1 MVFTEKRIRRA
12 RNIFITFLI
21 ICLTP
26 LCESGRP
33 LNGADNTNWFSGK
46 ELICAIDLGDDMRGA
61 HGLETGFSYELVNR
75 FAEDNNCTIRII
87 ASAKKGTNYMDSLE
101 NGSIDL
107 LITHLEDADTDLN
120 ISHAFN
126 DCSAWITSSSDL
138 SSMKQINSW
147 LNYFSSTDEYKRL
160 EEKFFL
166 DRTANPIK
174 RAARGVQ
181 TRTISPY
188 DGLIKKY
195 AAELG
200 WDWRML
206 AAVVYQESKF
216 SINSQSHRGAQGLMQ
231 VMPQTGRKY
240 GIDDLVNPENNLIA
254 GTSHLKR
261 LQKMLSG
268 KGLSQEELIKFTL
281 ASYNA
286 GEGRIKD
293 CRSLA
298 ASQGLDNGVWENIV
312 KVIPMMREES
322 ILEDESV
329 KLGKFQGHE
338 TIAYVDNIME
348 IYNAICA
355 ICPAV

>member
-1 MVFTEKRIRRA
+1 MVFTEKRIRRT
-12 RNIFITFLI
+12 RNLFITLLI

-33 LNGADNTNWFSGK
+33 LSGADSTNWFTGK
-46 ELICAIDLGDDMRGA
+46 ELTCAIDLGDDMRGA

-87 ASAKKGTNYMDSLE
+87 ASAKQGANYMDSLQ
-101 NGSIDL
+101 NGTIDL

-126 DCSAWITSSSDL
+126 DCSAWMTSSPDL
-138 SSMKQINSW
+138 NSMKQINSW
-147 LNYFSSTDEYKRL
+147 LSYFSSTDEYRQM

-166 DRTANPIK
+166 ERTANPIK
-174 RAARGVQ
+174 RAERGVQ
-181 TRTISPY
+181 TRTVSPY
-188 DGLIKKY
+188 DGLIREY
-195 AAELG
+195 ASELG

-254 GTSHLKR
+254 GTAHLKR
-261 LQKMLSG
+261 LQKMLSE

-286 GEGRIKD
+286 GEGRIMD
-293 CRSLA
+293 CRRLA
-298 ASQGLDNGVWENIV
+298 AAQGLDNCVWADIV
-312 KVIPMMREES
+312 KVIPMMREDS

-338 TIAYVDNIME
+338 TIAYVDNVME

-355 ICPAV
+355 ICPL

>member
-12 RNIFITFLI
+12 RNLFITLLI

-33 LNGADNTNWFSGK
+33 LNGADSTNWFTGK
-46 ELICAIDLGDDMRGA
+46 ELTCAIDLGDDMRGA

-87 ASAKKGTNYMDSLE
+87 ASAGKDANYMDSLQK
-101 NGSIDL
+101 GRIDL

-126 DCSAWITSSSDL
+126 ECSAWLTSSPDL
-138 SSMKQINSW
+138 SSMRQINSW
-147 LNYFSSTDEYKRL
+147 LSYFSSTDEYRRL
-160 EEKFFL
+160 EENFFL
-166 DRTANPIK
+166 DRTVNPIK

-181 TRTISPY
+181 TRTVSPY
-188 DGLIKKY
+188 DGLIKQY

-216 SINSQSHRGAQGLMQ
+216 SINSKSHRGAQGLMQ

-240 GIDDLVNPENNLIA
+240 GIEDLVNPENNLIA

-261 LQKMLSG
+261 LQKQLSG
-268 KGLSQEELIKFTL
+268 KGLSQDELIKFTL

-286 GEGRIKD
+286 GEGRIMD
-293 CRSLA
+293 CRNLA
-298 ASQGLDNGVWENIV
+298 AAQGLDNGVWDNIV
-312 KVIPMMREES
+312 AVIPMMREDA
-322 ILEDESV
+322 ILEDASV

-348 IYNAICA
+348 IYNAICT
-355 ICPAV
+355 ICPK

>member
-1 MVFTEKRIRRA
+1 MVFTEKRIRRT
-12 RNIFITFLI
+12 RNLLITLLI

-33 LNGADNTNWFSGK
+33 LNGADSTNWFSGK
-46 ELICAIDLGDDMRGA
+46 ELTCAIDLGDDMRGA
-61 HGLETGFSYELVNR
+61 HGLETGFSYELVKR
-75 FAEDNNCTIRII
+75 FAEDNNCTIKVI
-87 ASAKKGTNYMDSLE
+87 ASAKKGVNYMDSLH
-101 NGSIDL
+101 NGNIDL
-107 LITHLEDADTDLN
+107 LITHIEDADTALN
-120 ISHAFN
+120 MSHAFN
-126 DCSAWITSSSDL
+126 ECSAWLTSSSDL
-138 SSMKQINSW
+138 SSVRQINKW
-147 LNYFSSTDEYKRL
+147 LSYFSSTEEFKRL

-166 DRTANPIK
+166 GRTTNPIK
-174 RAARGVQ
+174 RAERGVQ
-181 TRTISPY
+181 TKTISPY
-188 DGLIKKY
+188 DELIKKY

-216 SINSQSHRGAQGLMQ
+216 SINSRSHRGAQGLMQ
-231 VMPQTGRKY
+231 VMPRTGRKY
-240 GIDDLVNPENNLIA
+240 GIDDLVDPENNLIA

-268 KGLSQEELIKFTL
+268 KGLSQDELIKFTL

-286 GEGRIKD
+286 GEGRIMD
-293 CRSLA
+293 CRNLA
-298 ASQGLDNGVWENIV
+298 AAQGLDNGVWENIV
-312 KVIPMMREES
+312 QIIPMMREDS

-348 IYNAICA
+348 IYNAICM
-355 ICPAV
+355 ICQK

>member
-1 MVFTEKRIRRA
+1 MVFTEKRIRRT
-12 RNIFITFLI
+12 RNLLITLLI

-33 LNGADNTNWFSGK
+33 LSGADSTNWFTGK
-46 ELICAIDLGDDMRGA
+46 ELTCAIDLGDDMRGA
-61 HGLETGFSYELVNR
+61 HGLETGFSYELINR
-75 FAEDNNCTIRII
+75 FAEDNNCTIKII
-87 ASAKKGTNYMDSLE
+87 TAGKKGANYMDSLQ

-126 DCSAWITSSSDL
+126 ECSAWLTSSSDL
-138 SSMKQINSW
+138 SSMRQINIW
-147 LNYFSSTDEYKRL
+147 LTYFSSTSEYSRL
-160 EEKFFL
+160 EERFFL

-181 TRTISPY
+181 TRTVSPY

-231 VMPQTGRKY
+231 VMPQTARRY

-254 GTSHLKR
+254 GTAHLNR

-268 KGLSQEELIKFTL
+268 KGFSYEELIKFTL

-286 GEGRIKD
+286 GEGRIMD
-293 CRSLA
+293 CRNLA
-298 ASQGLDNGVWENIV
+298 AAQGLDNCVWDNIV
-312 KVIPMMREES
+312 KIIPMMREDS

-338 TIAYVDNIME
+338 TIAYVENILE
-348 IYNAICA
+348 IYNAICM
-355 ICPAV
+355 ICPA